1 MTMAPRVGA
10 VAVFLLGAALA
21 LSAATSNLN
30 LSKSNIYRMTY
41 HANIATEAQAKA
53 MLAELDA
60 LGPMDAERLKQ
71 WLPANFKRFGI
82 EPRRVKKTLVLPA
95 GQVGQEAAIILLS
108 DPTDEAKALETAQAT
123 TTDAAD

>member
-1 MTMAPRVGA
+1 
-10 VAVFLLGAALA
+10 
-21 LSAATSNLN
+21 
-30 LSKSNIYRMTY
+30 
-41 HANIATEAQAKA
+41 

-108 DPTDEAKALETAQAT
+108 DPADEAKALETTAQAT